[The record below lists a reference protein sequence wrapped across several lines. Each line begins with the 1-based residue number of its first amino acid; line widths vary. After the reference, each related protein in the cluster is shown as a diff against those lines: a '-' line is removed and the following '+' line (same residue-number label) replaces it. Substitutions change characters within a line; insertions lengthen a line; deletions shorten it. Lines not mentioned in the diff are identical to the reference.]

1 MRSAMHGKAPP
12 IRLSRSSVG
21 EAEKSALARVID
33 DGYLGM
39 GEEVRLF
46 EEELGAHFG
55 GRRHVVATAT
65 GTAALHLAVSCLDL
79 GPGDEVLVPTITFV
93 ACFQA
98 VRATGATP
106 VACDVRARDAF
117 LDLADAERRLTSR
130 TRAIMP
136 VHYASSAVG
145 LDEVYDFAQ
154 ARRLRVIE
162 DAAHAFGGTRRGRKV
177 GSTGDVV
184 CFSFDGIKNI
194 TCGEGG
200 AVVTGDDA
208 LAQRLRDARLVG
220 VERDTEARYAAR
232 RSWTFDVHHQGF
244 RYHMSNL
251 MAAVGRTQ
259 LGKLDVFVARRR
271 ELAARYRHEL
281 GALNALSMLA
291 LDWDEIA
298 PHIFVVRVHERFRDA
313 LADRLKEQGIETGF
327 HYQPNHRLS
336 YFAAAESLPVA
347 EALAGELLTLPLH
360 TELTD
365 DDLSRV
371 VGVVKEFFGS
381 H

>member
-1 MRSAMHGKAPP
+1 MTGKPP
-12 IRLSRSSVG
+12 LIRLSRASVG
-21 EAEKSALARVID
+21 EDEKRALARAID

-46 EEELGAHFG
+46 EQELGAYFG
-55 GRRHVVATAT
+55 GGRHVVATAT
-65 GTAALHLAVSCLDL
+65 GTAALHLAVVCLDL

-93 ACFQA
+93 ACFQS

-106 VACDVRARDAF
+106 VACDVRAHDVF
-117 LDLADAERRLTSR
+117 LDLADAERRLTPR

-145 LDEVYDFAQ
+145 LDEVYAFAH
-154 ARRLRVIE
+154 AHGLRVIE
-162 DAAHAFGGTRRGRKV
+162 DAAHAFGGTRGGRKV
-177 GSTGDVV
+177 GSTGDIV

-259 LGKLDVFVARRR
+259 LGRLEDFIVRRR
-271 ELAARYRHEL
+271 QLAARYRREL
-281 GALNALSMLA
+281 GALNALSVLT
-291 LDWDEIA
+291 LDWDEIV
-298 PHIFVVRVHERFRDA
+298 PHIFVVRVHESFRDA
-313 LADRLKEQGIETGF
+313 LGEWLKERGIETGF

-336 YFAAAESLPVA
+336 YFASSEPLPAA
-347 EALAGELLTLPLH
+347 EALANELLTLPLH
-360 TELTD
+360 AELTD
-365 DDLSRV
+365 DEQTRV
-371 VGVVKEFFGS
+371 IGAVKEFFGL